1 MPWFPV
7 HDNPGTAGCWGRAR
21 PATGKR
27 ESRLG
32 LEIGTSEGCCIRFSS
47 TYPSR
52 LIDPLPHPP
61 TSPSRHFT
69 GWEIPVLTATVAFLA
84 HHWDG
89 RGSLDLSNHLVL
101 VPTRHAGRRLREALA
116 MHAAT
121 FDSAV
126 LPPLVVTPDYLCAP
140 ARLGESGMPVASP
153 WAIQLIWAGL
163 LLDLPLGDYRRV
175 FPVDPVERRLK
186 WASDNA
192 AELLRVRRL
201 LIESDLDFPE
211 AAEILTSRDME
222 PGRWTELA
230 DIETR
235 ALALTEKC
243 GLRDPGRASREAASV
258 GALPEGIRHLVVAA
272 VADLKP
278 LARRALL
285 RHAGTVPTTI
295 LVSAPESESSLFDDC
310 GIPLPEA
317 WLTREIPLPHPHRS
331 IHQCANPA
339 AQADLCRDL
348 VTPLDKP
355 AALVAIGIPD
365 PEVAPTLEQRL
376 RDAGIGSYDP
386 AGKPIS
392 KEGIYY
398 LLKLTRQ
405 LLSTDRYDAFALLLR
420 CPGYLA
426 AALQSVKNGP
436 TPSVARLLRHFDDLA
451 AETLPGR
458 LGEALAGARKRSHK
472 VPALAEVIAW
482 TQSWTARFE
491 KEDFT
496 TVLSAYLSTI
506 FEDTHFAP
514 HDPVAAVFSEVADAI
529 HTLDADITSAAA
541 AFPPPASAGDHLE
554 LLLSLLS
561 DRRVQPDRGAGDI
574 DLQGWLELL
583 WEDAPHLIVTGM
595 NDHAVPEA
603 IIGHAFLPDSARRAL
618 GIQNNDDRFA
628 RDAYLFTTLIET
640 RRLSGGRLD
649 LLFGRQGTSGDPL
662 RPSRLLF
669 QCGDSDL
676 AERTLHLFREN
687 EIEAAPLPRSLAWK
701 LKPVPLPDDH
711 KIYQRISVTGF
722 KQYLTCPF
730 RYYLRFGLGMEKVEP
745 GKNELDSRD
754 FGNLIHHTLETF
766 GRDEVMSRSTDSN
779 AITEFFYREI
789 DRWLENSFGPRLTT
803 PLVIQRETARQRLAH
818 WARIE
823 ASERAAGWE
832 ILEVET
838 TFGKEGEEDET
849 STLPAFRI
857 DNMPVT
863 GRIDRI
869 DRHPQEGLRLLDFKT
884 ISPVDAGRIK
894 TVDRYHRVGVKRSED
909 AESFPEWSL
918 CQDEKGAALRWIDLQ
933 IPLYCLAMAAR
944 FPGETLSAGYATLGK
959 TEDEVRIDLWHDLD
973 EATIASARSCAGG
986 VIAAIRSSVFWP
998 PNEQMP
1004 DWDDFREMLSP
1015 TAAEAVETTGW
1026 NGGADRV

>member
-1 MPWFPV
+1 MESL
-7 HDNPGTAGCWGRAR
+7 HMAGEPTQQGDEGGAFVLLV
-21 PATGKR
+21 G
-27 ESRLG
+27 S
-32 LEIGTSEGCCIRFSS
+32 EIGEPADCCISLS
-47 TYPSR
+47 KPPR
-52 LIDPLPHPP
+52 LIDPLSHSP

-69 GWEIPVLTATVAFLA
+69 GWETPVLTASVAFLA
-84 HHWDG
+84 RDWDG
-89 RGSLDLSNHLVL
+89 RGSLDLSDHLVL

-121 FDSAV
+121 YESAV
-126 LPPLVVTPDYLCAP
+126 LPPLVVTPDFLCAP
-140 ARLGESGMPVASP
+140 ARLGDSGTPVASP
-153 WAIQLIWAGL
+153 WAIELIWAGL
-163 LLDLPLGDYRRV
+163 LLELPLAAYRRV

-211 AAEILTSRDME
+211 AAEILASRDME

-258 GALPEGIRHLVVAA
+258 GSLPEGIRRLVVAA

-285 RHAGTVPTTI
+285 RHAGAVPTTL
-295 LVSAPESESSLFDDC
+295 LVSAPESASALFDDC
-310 GIPLPEA
+310 GVPLPEA
-317 WLTREIPLPHPHRS
+317 WLTREIPIPHPHRS

-355 AALVAIGIPD
+355 AALAAIGIPD

-376 RDAGIGSYDP
+376 RDAGMGSYDP

-398 LLKLTRQ
+398 LLKLTQQ

-426 AALQSVKNGP
+426 AALKSVKSFKSGP
-436 TPSVARLLRHFDDLA
+436 APSVARLLRHFDDLA
-451 AETLPGR
+451 AEALPGR
-458 LGEALAGARKRSHK
+458 LGEAFASARKRSHK

-482 TQSWTARFE
+482 TQSWTARFG

-506 FEDTHFAP
+506 FEDTRFAP

-529 HTLDADITSAAA
+529 HTLDADIASAAA

-554 LLLSLLS
+554 LLLGLLA

-687 EIEAAPLPRSLAWK
+687 EIEVAPLPRSIAWK

-722 KQYLTCPF
+722 KQYLACPF
-730 RYYLRFGLGMEKVEP
+730 RYYLQSGLRMEKVEP

-754 FGNLIHHTLETF
+754 FGNLIHHTLEAI
-766 GRDEVMSRSTDSN
+766 GREESMRRSSDVG
-779 AITEFFYREI
+779 AITEFFYEGI
-789 DRWLENSFGPRLTT
+789 DRWLEERFGPRLTT
-803 PLVIQRETARQRLAH
+803 PLVIQREAARQRLAH

-823 ASERAAGWE
+823 ASQRDLGWE

-838 TFGKEGEEDET
+838 TFGKEEET
-849 STLPAFRI
+849 SALPAFRI
-857 DNMPVT
+857 DDMPVI

-869 DRHPQEGLRLLDFKT
+869 ERHPREGLR
-884 ISPVDAGRIK
+884 
-894 TVDRYHRVGVKRSED
+894 
-909 AESFPEWSL
+909 
-918 CQDEKGAALRWIDLQ
+918 
-933 IPLYCLAMAAR
+933 
-944 FPGETLSAGYATLGK
+944 
-959 TEDEVRIDLWHDLD
+959 
-973 EATIASARSCAGG
+973 
-986 VIAAIRSSVFWP
+986 
-998 PNEQMP
+998 
-1004 DWDDFREMLSP
+1004 
-1015 TAAEAVETTGW
+1015 
-1026 NGGADRV
+1026 